1 MSSLETVGLIAL
13 IFIGGLVI
21 SAIILAIPLISLLK
35 KYKGLSRKLDE
46 QVLPLVEQ
54 LKDSSIKLN
63 EEMESVQAVKKDLEN
78 QFKEINIILNEI
90 KGIKNNPLKQFV
102 GSSFEIISM
111 FSKGRQDE

>member
-13 IFIGGLVI
+13 IFIGGIVI
-21 SAIILAIPLISLLK
+21 SAIILAIPLVSLIK

-46 QVLPLVEQ
+46 QVLPLAEQ
-54 LKDSSIKLN
+54 LKDSSLKLN
-63 EEMESVQAVKKDLEN
+63 QEMESVQAIKNDLEN
-78 QFKEINIILNEI
+78 QFAEINIILNEI
-90 KGIKNNPLKQFV
+90 KGIRNNPLKQFV